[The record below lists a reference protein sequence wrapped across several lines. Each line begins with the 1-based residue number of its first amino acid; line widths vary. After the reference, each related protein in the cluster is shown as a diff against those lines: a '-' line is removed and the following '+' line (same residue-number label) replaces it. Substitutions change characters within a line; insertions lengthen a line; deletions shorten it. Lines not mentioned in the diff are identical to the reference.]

1 MALHVRGTALPAGQ
15 PAEFWISAGRL
26 TAVPVPGAQTV
37 IDGGWLL
44 PGLADAHS
52 HPGRGGL
59 GTPLDEAKLR
69 ADLRLQAQAGVAV
82 VRAAGSPDRP
92 LPPDLRWQ
100 HGTQPPGEPGLRR
113 QPGLP
118 LTLDAGVPVG
128 VTGQFPADAGR
139 VVSPDEFPAAA
150 VENCRAAGGGWC
162 KLYADWI
169 VDEVTVADPP
179 LTPSAAVAEAV
190 RRVHEIGGRVAVHA
204 THPDACR
211 AVVEA
216 GADSLEHGMWLD
228 ASLLPRMAAQGTALA
243 PTITVWAR
251 QLDAIMAE
259 PEGPTRRFFLDGLER
274 LPWLAAQAHAA
285 GVTVLAGT
293 DSEPHGRIAEEIRR
307 LAGQL
312 PAGVA
317 LGAGS
322 WAAREFFG
330 LPATLADMARSDGA
344 LADVVAYPADP
355 RDDLAV
361 LDHPSVVIIGGDV
374 LSPG

>member
-1 MALHVRGTALPAGQ
+1 MALHVRGIALPAGE
-15 PAEFWISAGRL
+15 PAEFWISGGRL
-26 TAVPVPGAQTV
+26 SSVPVPGAQTV

-59 GTPLDEAKLR
+59 GTPLDEEKLG
-69 ADLRLQAQAGVAV
+69 ADLRRQAQAGVAV
-82 VRAAGSPDRP
+82 IRAAGSPDRP
-92 LPPDLRWQ
+92 LPEL
-100 HGTQPPGEPGLRR
+100 QP

-118 LTLDAGVPVG
+118 LVLDTGVPVG

-139 VVSPDEFPAAA
+139 VVPPDEFPEAA

-169 VDEVTVADPP
+169 VDEATVADPA
-179 LTPSAAVAEAV
+179 LTPRAALAEAV

-204 THPDACR
+204 THADACR
-211 AVVEA
+211 AVVDA

-228 ASLLPRMAAQGTALA
+228 AGLLPQMAAQGTALT

-307 LAGQL
+307 LARQL
-312 PAGVA
+312 PAHVA

-322 WAAREFFG
+322 WAAREFLG
-330 LPATLADMARSDGA
+330 LPPTLADTARSEGA
-344 LADVVAYPADP
+344 PADVVAYPADP
-355 RDDLAV
+355 RDDLAI
-361 LDHPSVVIIGGDV
+361 LDHPGVVVIGGHLIV
-374 LSPG
+374 GGG

>member
-1 MALHVRGTALPAGQ
+1 MALHIRGTALPGGE
-15 PAEFWISAGRL
+15 PAEFWISGGRL
-26 TAVPVPGAQTV
+26 SSVPVPGAQTV
-37 IDGGWLL
+37 TDGAWLL

-59 GTPLDEAKLR
+59 GTPLDEAKLL
-69 ADLRLQAQAGVAV
+69 ADLAQQAQAGVAV
-82 VRAAGSPDRP
+82 IRAAGSPDRA
-92 LPPDLRWQ
+92 LPPALC
-100 HGTQPPGEPGLRR
+100 R

-118 LTLDAGVPVG
+118 LILDTGVPVG
-128 VTGQFPADAGR
+128 VTGQFPDDAGLIAA
-139 VVSPDEFPAAA
+139 PAEFAAAA

-169 VDEVTVADPP
+169 VDEATVADPP
-179 LTPSAAVAEAV
+179 LTPPAVLAEAV

-204 THPDACR
+204 THPDACQ
-211 AVVEA
+211 AVVAA

-228 ASLLPRMAAQGTALA
+228 AGLLPQMADQGMALT

-251 QLDAIMAE
+251 QIDAIMAE

-293 DSEPHGRIAEEIRR
+293 DCEPHGRVAEEIRR
-307 LAGQL
+307 LAQQL
-312 PAGVA
+312 QPDVA

-322 WAAREFFG
+322 WAAREFLG
-330 LPATLADMARSDGA
+330 LPAALADGA
-344 LADVVAYPADP
+344 PADVVAYPADP
-355 RDDLAV
+355 REDLAI
-361 LDHPSVVIIGGDV
+361 LDHPSAVIIGGRLLAGGIDAG
-374 LSPG
+374 SA

>member
-1 MALHVRGTALPAGQ
+1 MNERPTLHVRGIALPAAE
-15 PAEFWISAGRL
+15 PAEFWITDGRL
-26 TAVPVPGAQTV
+26 SSDPVAGARTV
-37 IDGGWLL
+37 ADGGWLL
-44 PGLADAHS
+44 PGLTDAHS

-59 GTPLDEAKLR
+59 GAPLDEAKLQ
-69 ADLRLQAQAGVAV
+69 ADARLHAEAGVALI
-82 VRAAGSPDRP
+82 RAAGSPDRP
-92 LPPDLRWQ
+92 LPAALC
-100 HGTQPPGEPGLRR
+100 R

-118 LTLDAGVPVG
+118 RILDAGVPLG

-139 VVSPDEFPAAA
+139 IVTAADFPAAA
-150 VENCRAAGGGWC
+150 VENCRAASGGWC

-169 VDEVTVADPP
+169 VDDATVANPP
-179 LTPSAAVAEAV
+179 LTPPAALAEAV

-228 ASLLPRMAAQGTALA
+228 PGLLPRMAAQGTALT

-251 QLDAIMAE
+251 QIDAIMAE
-259 PEGPTRRFFLDGLER
+259 PEGPPRRFFADGLER

-293 DSEPHGRIAEEIRR
+293 DSEPPGRVAEEIRR
-307 LAGQL
+307 LAAQL
-312 PAGVA
+312 PAEVA

-322 WAAREFFG
+322 WTAREFLG
-330 LPATLADMARSDGA
+330 LPGGLADGA
-344 LADVVAYPADP
+344 PADVVVYPADP
-355 RDDLAV
+355 RQDLGV
-361 LDHPSVVIIGGDV
+361 LDHPAAVIIGGQ
-374 LSPG
+374 LLGLR

>member
-1 MALHVRGTALPAGQ
+1 MALHVRGTVLPAGE
-15 PAEFWISAGRL
+15 PAEFWISGGRL
-26 TAVPVPGAQTV
+26 SSVPVPGSQTV
-37 IDGGWLL
+37 VDGGWLL

-59 GTPLDEAKLR
+59 GTPLDEARLR
-69 ADLRLQAQAGVAV
+69 ADLRQQAEAGVAV
-82 VRAAGSPDRP
+82 IRAAGSPDRP
-92 LPPDLRWQ
+92 LPPGGCR
-100 HGTQPPGEPGLRR
+100 E
-113 QPGLP
+113 PGLP
-118 LTLDAGVPVG
+118 LIVDTGVPVG
-128 VTGQFPADAGR
+128 VSGQFPDDAGR
-139 VVSPDEFPAAA
+139 VVPPDHFAAAA

-169 VDEVTVADPP
+169 VDDVTVADPP
-179 LTPSAAVAEAV
+179 LTPPAALAEAV
-190 RRVHEIGGRVAVHA
+190 LRVHEIGGRVAVHA
-204 THPDACR
+204 THPDACQ

-228 ASLLPRMAAQGTALA
+228 AGLLARMAAQGTALT

-251 QLDAIMAE
+251 QIDAIMAE

-312 PAGVA
+312 PPDVA
-317 LGAGS
+317 IGAGS
-322 WAAREFFG
+322 WAAREFLG
-330 LPATLADMARSDGA
+330 LPAALADGA
-344 LADVVAYPADP
+344 PADVVAYPADP
-355 RDDLAV
+355 REDLTI
-361 LDHPSVVIIGGDV
+361 LDHPSAVIIRGH
-374 LSPG
+374 LR

>member
-1 MALHVRGTALPAGQ
+1 MTDGETLHIRGIALPAAE
-15 PAEFWISAGRL
+15 PAEFWINDGRL
-26 TAVPVPGAQTV
+26 SSEPVPGAQTV

-44 PGLADAHS
+44 AGLTDAHS

-59 GTPLDEAKLR
+59 GTPLDEAKLC
-69 ADLRLQAQAGVAV
+69 ADARLHAEAGVTLI
-82 VRAAGSPDRP
+82 RAAGSPDRP
-92 LPPDLRWQ
+92 LPAALC
-100 HGTQPPGEPGLRR
+100 R

-118 LTLDAGVPVG
+118 RILDAGVPVG
-128 VTGQFPADAGR
+128 VTGQFPGDAGD
-139 VVSPDEFPAAA
+139 VVTAGEFAAAA
-150 VENCRAAGGGWC
+150 VANCRAAGGGWC

-169 VDEVTVADPP
+169 VDDETVADPP
-179 LTPSAAVAEAV
+179 LTPPAALAAAV

-228 ASLLPRMAAQGTALA
+228 AGLLPQMAAQGTALT

-251 QLDAIMAE
+251 QIDAIMAE
-259 PEGPTRRFFLDGLER
+259 PEGPTRRFFADGLQR

-293 DSEPHGRIAEEIRR
+293 DSEPPGRIAEEIRR
-307 LAGQL
+307 LAAQL

-317 LGAGS
+317 LGTGS
-322 WAAREFFG
+322 WTAREFLG
-330 LPATLADMARSDGA
+330 LPAALADGA
-344 LADVVAYPADP
+344 PADVVAYPADP
-355 RDDLAV
+355 RQDLGI
-361 LDHPSVVIIGGDV
+361 LDHPAAVIIRGQP
-374 LSPG
+374 LSVGRK